1 MIRFLITAII
11 LNITTSQCKQINI
24 TIMVPGIVSFERL
37 VADAMPLPDGVDP
50 KDYYDVYSYESGPT
64 STPELE
70 DHFPAEMNEIES
82 GPGTTAATS
91 YGYDSTAPMYGESD
105 YMYNCVDENRVP
117 DIKCL
122 SHGHWL
128 YPWSHM
134 FAKPALEI
142 ALEKIKN
149 TSGLLDGYEINL
161 KYYDSGNR
169 VGRAS
174 SRLSQIA
181 SVDAM
186 MKDRMTVLIGPMDAY
201 SMARVVSFT
210 AHWDILTF
218 TPGAISAGLRT
229 PYEDE
234 PTDNTMIR
242 TGPVATQVGNC
253 VAALLRHENWT
264 TTAAEVFEDNL
275 PERPYY
281 FMAEGIYEGVVKDN
295 KDFKMTQGRL
305 SEFQLPNLE
314 YDFKTAIRTLSKV
327 GRILIITADDYIIRD
342 FLKHAYEYKQK
353 GDYAYIIIDLE
364 DKLGPTPWRWRSLNG
379 TMVEDEAVRKS
390 CESALIV
397 TLRKESSR
405 KYSRF
410 VRDLN
415 ERLMRSSGDTSMEA
429 NITEKTTQ
437 VLLEREMEK
446 FGASD
451 ITELFQKNRYP
462 AYFHDSLLMAAHLL
476 NVSLTENTTNPTTAE
491 LPPEF
496 NRACETAQEEP
507 VFPKGLHLMD
517 KFVLNK
523 AFEGVSG
530 DININDQGDRTF
542 DFSVLSLDPNKG
554 QFRPIGDYSA
564 KYGAFYMRPGAKIY
578 WPSGVAPRDVPKCGF
593 DQKKC
598 TKERLTLIE
607 AIVILIVSIAT
618 VAVILSVNTYRRH
631 SLKKELE
638 SQLWRVYWHD
648 VTWPISPNSVLGGQL
663 GGDMGLGEPPAE
675 SEPSLGEV
683 ISYYVP
689 SLSPAIAAK
698 RAHRRKRKWSSNSRK
713 NERVCE
719 NERKTSAG
727 SLISDKVWGGLTTLA
742 LYKDKTVVVKL
753 TNRRKVELTRRV
765 LMELKHMRDITHDHL
780 TRFEGACVEW
790 PHICVLTEYCRKGSL
805 RDILLN
811 EEIQLDWMF
820 RVSLMNDLVKGM
832 SFLHGSSIHSHGN
845 LKSTNCV
852 VDSRFV
858 LKITDYGLGSFRSV
872 PSYEESE
879 RQCEK
884 KLWTAPELLR
894 CTSLSPIGTQ
904 KGDVYSFGI
913 ILQEIALRKGTFYVG
928 GIPLSCK
935 EIVSKVRNGFRPY
948 FRPVTDTSTLTEDLC
963 SLMQRCWDEDPNER
977 PDFNQTKKIIEKFN
991 KDNPGNLVENLLH
1004 RMEQYAINLEGLV
1017 EERTAAYMEE
1027 KRKADD
1033 LLYQMLP
1040 VPVVDRLK
1048 RGDSVPAEAFESVT
1062 ILFSDIVGF
1071 TSLSASSNP
1080 MQIVN
1085 LLNDL
1090 YTCFDAIIDNFDVYK
1105 VETIGDAYMLVSGL
1119 PVRNGI
1125 RHATE
1130 IARTALALLRAVG
1143 GFKIRHRPNEQ
1154 LKLRI
1159 GIHTGPCCAGV
1170 VGLKMPRYCLFGD
1183 TVNTASR
1190 MESSGMPLAIHVSES
1205 TKALLERFQC
1215 FKLQLRGEVPLK
1227 GKGTV
1232 TTYWLLDETVY
1243 DEPSLDESE
1252 SHV

>member
-1 MIRFLITAII
+1 
-11 LNITTSQCKQINI
+11 
-24 TIMVPGIVSFERL
+24 
-37 VADAMPLPDGVDP
+37 
-50 KDYYDVYSYESGPT
+50 
-64 STPELE
+64 
-70 DHFPAEMNEIES
+70 
-82 GPGTTAATS
+82 
-91 YGYDSTAPMYGESD
+91 
-105 YMYNCVDENRVP
+105 MYNCVDENRVP

-327 GRILIITADDYIIRD
+327 GRILIITADDFIIRD

-379 TMVEDEAVRKS
+379 TLVEDEAVRKS

-415 ERLMRSSGDTSMEA
+415 ERLMRG
-429 NITEKTTQ
+429 
-437 VLLEREMEK
+437 LK
-446 FGASD
+446 FGFELYD
-451 ITELFQKNRYP
+451 IYKNRYP

-476 NVSLTENTTNPTTAE
+476 N
-491 LPPEF
+491 
-496 NRACETAQEEP
+496 ETAQEEP
-507 VFPKGLHLMD
+507 VFPKGLHLME

-523 AFEGVSG
+523 EFEGVSG

-598 TKERLTLIE
+598 AKEISLILK
-607 AIVILIVSIAT
+607 IFSIILLLRIVSILLLNL
-618 VAVILSVNTYRRH
+618 ILRHRRH

-648 VTWPISPNSVLGGQL
+648 VTFKSKINQL
-663 GGDMGLGEPPAE
+663 KSDQLT
-675 SEPSLGEV
+675 L
-683 ISYYVP
+683 
-689 SLSPAIAAK
+689 K
-698 RAHRRKRKWSSNSRK
+698 Q
-713 NERVCE
+713 
-719 NERKTSAG
+719 RKTSAG

-1190 MESSGMPLAIHVSES
+1190 MESSG
-1205 TKALLERFQC
+1205 
-1215 FKLQLRGEVPLK
+1215 
-1227 GKGTV
+1227 
-1232 TTYWLLDETVY
+1232 
-1243 DEPSLDESE
+1243 
-1252 SHV
+1252 